1 MNSTMRTVLKVVT
14 IVLSVAA
21 AVAAVF
27 GVIHYLT
34 QGEGKKYTNFPSEFD
49 DYEDWEPSF

>member
-27 GVIHYLT
+27 GVVYYLT
-34 QGEGKKYTNFPSEFD
+34 QGEGKKYTSFPSEFD